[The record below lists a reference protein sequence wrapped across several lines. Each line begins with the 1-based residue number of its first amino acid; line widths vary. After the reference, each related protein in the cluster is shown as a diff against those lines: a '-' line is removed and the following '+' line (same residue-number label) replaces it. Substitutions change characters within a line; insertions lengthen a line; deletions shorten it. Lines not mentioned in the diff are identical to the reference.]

1 MENTLLR
8 NPHVGEIL
16 QYEFLEELDIS
27 ANSLAESLRLPY
39 LSIQ

>member
-16 QYEFLEELDIS
+16 QYEFLEELDK
-27 ANSLAESLRLPY
+27 NPDGP
-39 LSIQ
+39 SI